1 MNRELN
7 FHGVPWSDQEI
18 NFLRAVIAEGLSAGQ
33 SADRML
39 SVGFER
45 TRNAVIGKYH
55 KLLKRHKVLPLARSK
70 ENGKRVELT
79 PREIMIGDLAL
90 RYKRATIYEICEAI
104 GADFRTEFADVLW
117 AINMVLG
124 KRPREIGSELDCL
137 ASESMERIA
146 KMRAIVAREV
156 AA

>member
-7 FHGVPWSDQEI
+7 FRGVPWSEQE
-18 NFLRAVIAEGLSAGQ
+18 LALLKAGIAEGLKGSQ
-33 SADRML
+33 IADKML
-39 SVGFER
+39 AAGFER

-79 PREIMIGDLAL
+79 PREIMIGDLAF

-104 GADFRTEFADVLW
+104 GADFRTEFDDVLW

-124 KRPREIGSELDCL
+124 KRPREIGSEMDCL
-137 ASESMERIA
+137 ASESRERIA
-146 KMRAIVAREV
+146 KMRAIVARE
-156 AA
+156 AAA